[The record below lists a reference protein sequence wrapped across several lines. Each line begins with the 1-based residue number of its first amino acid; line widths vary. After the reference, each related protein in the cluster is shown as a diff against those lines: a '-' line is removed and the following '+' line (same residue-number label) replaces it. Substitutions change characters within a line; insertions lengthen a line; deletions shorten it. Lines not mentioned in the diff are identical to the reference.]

1 MIPEINSSE
10 ATKLRKLFVIIQTS
24 LWFIE
29 LSSTMGELGCL
40 RIFTSANSVPFNYY
54 ENFAKKKTS
63 HLYGSSF
70 LRRAG
75 LLWFTYIDGLGLG
88 LVSGLGAG
96 VVVSFGDG
104 EAFGDFSFFGFGVDS
119 GVGVGKAP
127 FRVSPETEAAII
139 PEIIKIL
146 TARAAAILLNI
157 FSLSLFF
164 VRSRYPPLLP
174 IQVRD
179 RNAR

>member
-1 MIPEINSSE
+1 
-10 ATKLRKLFVIIQTS
+10 
-24 LWFIE
+24 
-29 LSSTMGELGCL
+29 MGELGCL
-40 RIFTSANSVPFNYY
+40 QSFTFANSVPFDYY
-54 ENFAKKKTS
+54 ENFAKKKKKKTS
-63 HLYGSSF
+63 HLYGSSL

-75 LLWFTYIDGLGLG
+75 LLSTYIDGLGLG

-96 VVVSFGDG
+96 VAVSVGDG

-146 TARAAAILLNI
+146 TARAAAIFLNI
-157 FSLSLFF
+157 F
-164 VRSRYPPLLP
+164 YPLL
-174 IQVRD
+174 VFC
-179 RNAR
+179 